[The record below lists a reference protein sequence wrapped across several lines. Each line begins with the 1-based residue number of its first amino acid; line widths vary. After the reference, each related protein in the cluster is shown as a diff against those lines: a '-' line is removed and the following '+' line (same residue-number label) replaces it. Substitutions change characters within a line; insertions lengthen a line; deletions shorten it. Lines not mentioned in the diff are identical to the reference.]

1 MRTLRGSLLLVLA
14 LAPFLVAAIPY
25 HLLAA
30 PGGLIEVL
38 GRDGS
43 TLDRITDGDT
53 VSLRVS
59 LPEKASQALP
69 IELVLE
75 DAAQPT
81 AACTIPSGGT
91 VCTTDPFAALGWY
104 WRSGGVASPERV
116 IRALASGGTRP
127 VAQASIPIAPR
138 PVVMVHGFSS
148 SFEAWV
154 NYLGPTG
161 YLAQAGLSGYAV
173 GDGQVPGTMNTG
185 NLAEPTQRTN
195 TIAEN
200 AAILGEYIARV
211 KQATGAQTVD
221 LIAHSMGGLIAR
233 AYIDRVMAT
242 RDVAQLIM
250 LGSPMAG
257 TDCADL
263 PASLGLYLPATLE
276 LRPSYVRQI
285 FNPQVSHR
293 HGVAFHALAGVPILE
308 GFKSPCTDVPTD
320 LAVSLASVTAIPL
333 QVRQMPVLHM
343 NLNLSQLVFD
353 EFVKPLLQTP
363 AGGLADEP
371 DALAQAQPSEKL
383 QFSRLFT
390 GHVDAGSGA
399 EMTIPIDSGITLA
412 SFALY
417 DTTRSL
423 QVNVTGASGKTVELS
438 AAKNGLVVVQDPQ
451 ALLYLGYGFQD
462 PKPGAWRVSLQ
473 ASAATPAQGAD
484 FALTARFV
492 GGAQLLTGLSTLLP
506 RTGDEVSV
514 TASVRLG
521 NEDLPVREAEASIRR
536 PDGTTEHVSLAVSG
550 SQAQVTLRPSLA
562 GLYGIDLTAT
572 GVAADGTPIE
582 RSAFLAFEAQPQAA
596 RTPSAAMWIGAVGG
610 VILLAA
616 LAVMVIRRGRETVR

>member
-91 VCTTDPFAALGWY
+91 VCTTDPLAALGWY

-320 LAVSLASVTAIPL
+320 LAVSLASVTAIPV
-333 QVRQMPVLHM
+333 QARQMPVLHM

-390 GHVDAGSGA
+390 GHVDAGAGA
-399 EMTIPIDSGITLA
+399 EMTIPIDPGITLA

-423 QVNVTGASGKTVELS
+423 QVNVTGASGKTIELS

-492 GGAQLLTGLSTLLP
+492 GGAQLRTSLSTLLP
-506 RTGDEVSV
+506 RVGDEVSL

-521 NEDLPVREAEASIRR
+521 NEDLSVREAEASIRR
-536 PDGTTEHVSLAVSG
+536 PDGTTEHVSLAVNG
-550 SQAQVTLRPSLA
+550 LQAQVTLRPTLA
-562 GLYGIDLTAT
+562 GLYGMDLTAT

-582 RSAFLAFEAQPQAA
+582 RSAFLAFEAQPEAA
-596 RTPSAAMWIGAVGG
+596 RTPSAAIWIGAVGG

-616 LAVMVIRRGRETVR
+616 LAVIVIRRGRKTVR